1 MKYSYLLI
9 LILALTA
16 CAHDE
21 WNDVP
26 TRIVPIRLS
35 VMTNEGKSQRTPG
48 DPGLKDE
55 FALPSHAYIYVLT
68 NNMPNENPAG
78 NTTLVYAGGS
88 SGRGHITL
96 DPKKWVPDAVYPE
109 IYRYSDDININMPL
123 DAKSGRVLAAVA
135 SQEIH
140 GLSDLPATPTVDDVS
155 RMTYSVPDATADVQD
170 DFMKNLY
177 STPYNLVYE
186 YDATTKQLVGSP
198 LDPTLENRVDRLYYG
213 TIHDAGEMVSYVDVI
228 LYHVAA
234 RLDVKWEVAED
245 LRDNNAVTY
254 FEVQNLPQSPCY
266 LFRPTEN
273 VDDRVNPER
282 TSYTT
287 VQNRT
292 LVNTSKADGNLD
304 PSTYWQGRR
313 VIYVPQ
319 HYRRKA
325 DGQNY
330 YPFDVRLGRNGDK
343 IDTPAAGKTQTF
355 EQPFTALDPVF
366 TSWNAVNVRINTAI
380 TY

>member
-1 MKYSYLLI
+1 MKYLSI
-9 LILALTA
+9 TFLILALTA
-16 CAHDE
+16 CTHDE
-21 WNDVP
+21 WSDTG
-26 TRIVPIRLS
+26 TRTVPIRLS

-68 NNMPNENPAG
+68 NNMPNEDPAG
-78 NTTLVYAGGS
+78 NTTLASFGDVTGN
-88 SGRGHITL
+88 GHLLL
-96 DPKKWVPDAVYPE
+96 DPDKWVPDADHPE
-109 IYRYSDDININMPL
+109 IYRYSGDININMPL
-123 DAKSGRVLAAVA
+123 DAKSGRVMAAVA
-135 SQEIH
+135 SREIP
-140 GLSDLPATPTVDDVS
+140 GLVLPEAPTIESIS
-155 RMTYSVPDATADVQD
+155 RMTYSVPDAAAEVQN

-177 STPYNLVYE
+177 STPYNLVYR
-186 YDATTKQLVGSP
+186 YDATTKRLVGAP
-198 LDPTLENRVDRLYYG
+198 LAPTEENRVDRLYYG
-213 TIHDAGEMVSYVDVI
+213 TIHDAGEKISYVDVI

-234 RLDVKWEVAED
+234 RLDVKWEVAEE
-245 LRDNNAVTY
+245 LRDNNAVTF